1 MFDKIDLRAYTP
13 IMDNSQENTL
23 DSQARQIAMN
33 CACFKLRKASRAI
46 TQYYDA
52 ALEECGLKVTQ
63 LTLLVSL
70 SIAGPVSVST
80 LAEELVMDRTTL
92 TRNVDVLVKNGL
104 AEVEQG
110 KDKRVKLLKVTQ
122 SGRDILLKAF
132 PLWEEAQNSLLA
144 RLGKQNWSELS
155 KKLAAVTTLASI
167 Q

>member
-1 MFDKIDLRAYTP
+1 
-13 IMDNSQENTL
+13 
-23 DSQARQIAMN
+23 
-33 CACFKLRKASRAI
+33 
-46 TQYYDA
+46 
-52 ALEECGLKVTQ
+52 
-63 LTLLVSL
+63 
-70 SIAGPVSVST
+70 
-80 LAEELVMDRTTL
+80 MDRTTL

-155 KKLAAVTTLASI
+155 KKLAVVTTLASI